1 MKKRRSSPLGS
12 NRSRQ
17 DGSSSDCAAEV
28 GPSVH
33 PAAGTPPEYPLKTRH
48 LIMSQQG
55 QNLLKFLNKD
65 QTRQQ
70 FCDVM
75 VSVGGSLYR
84 AHKVV
89 LAHGSSYFHAELSKN
104 PAAEQVTLDHV
115 EDSVFQHLLE
125 LLYTSE
131 CFVMEKDLPALTRAA
146 RFLDMMDVLKLLSGD
161 GDRARVTQEEG
172 GIGGAEVEATSGEAA
187 AGEAD
192 VHSPGSL
199 CSSGSGQVN
208 TSDSP
213 QSQSAQGQPDV
224 CQETSAETEK
234 TTTSTRRSTRRRRT
248 PTKYQRSNVA
258 CANSTPGN
266 AKEAP
271 EEAEPRKPTEIST
284 PAQETAVA
292 DEDEGGMNEDE
303 ACTADKQEG
312 QPHSDAADR
321 QTVPEV
327 ETRVAATGSSTQ
339 GPVYP
344 EGLAPVI
351 IQTSNKK
358 TLKCPKCDKTFDRA
372 GGKQMSFCNL
382 KRMRTNLRNLAG
394 KYQSHTRV
402 HTGEKPFQCD
412 VCLQRYSTKSNLT
425 FHKKKH
431 SSDAPFQKKEH
442 TCPFCSKLHA
452 SKKTLSKHVRR

>member
-1 MKKRRSSPLGS
+1 MRKRRNSPGGS
-12 NRSRQ
+12 KRPRQ
-17 DGSSSDCAAEV
+17 DGSSSEEA
-28 GPSVH
+28 GPRVPS
-33 PAAGTPPEYPLKTRH
+33 PEYPLKIRH

-75 VSVGGSLYR
+75 VSVGGNLHR

-104 PAAEQVTLDHV
+104 PTTERVTLDHV

-131 CFVMEKDLPALTRAA
+131 CFILEKDLPALTRAA

-161 GDRARVTQEEG
+161 GDPEEG
-172 GIGGAEVEATSGEAA
+172 GVRAAEVEAH
-187 AGEAD
+187 
-192 VHSPGSL
+192 VHSPASL
-199 CSSGSGQVN
+199 CSSGSGQAS
-208 TSDSP
+208 TSHSP
-213 QSQSAQGQPDV
+213 QSQSAQGGADGS
-224 CQETSAETEK
+224 QETSAETEK

-248 PTKYQRSNVA
+248 PAKYQRSSAASASIPRNA
-258 CANSTPGN
+258 GGAAPPGQREEGTAEQ
-266 AKEAP
+266 AKP
-271 EEAEPRKPTEIST
+271 WGPTETCT
-284 PAQETAVA
+284 PAQETGTADQDQDQDQGA
-292 DEDEGGMNEDE
+292 MDEDE
-303 ACTADKQEG
+303 ARAADKQEAP
-312 QPHSDAADR
+312 PHSDGAEH
-321 QTVPEV
+321 QSVPQV
-327 ETRVAATGSSTQ
+327 ETRVAATGSS
-339 GPVYP
+339 PVYP

-351 IQTSNKK
+351 IRSSNKK
-358 TLKCPKCDKTFDRA
+358 TLKCPKCDKSFDRA
-372 GGKQMSFCNL
+372 GGTRRACFSPAEMVGKTP
-382 KRMRTNLRNLAG
+382 RRLAG

-412 VCLQRYSTKSNLT
+412 ICLQRYSTKSNLT

-452 SKKTLSKHVRR
+452 SKKTLSKHVKR